1 MTRTSRTPA
10 ARVVA
15 FAITLAVTLAATLA
29 CVACTRAASPTP
41 EAARPPIFRYVTVNA
56 GRIVL
61 GAPLPAAVARSGE
74 ETSLDGGKRVVA
86 LAPGSFA
93 GASGMSVHLAPDRT
107 VAAVTFVYGPD
118 ASFPAMVADYT
129 SSLGPPARS
138 RLVRPG
144 EEPADVALWE
154 DARTTL
160 RLVRDPNRSAW
171 TIRAELR
178 DRR

>member
-29 CVACTRAASPTP
+29 S
-41 EAARPPIFRYVTVNA
+41 EAARPPIFRSVTENA

-138 RLVRPG
+138 RLVRPR

-154 DARTTL
+154 DAHTTL